1 MLIMTYLNTIMKTE
15 NRQILQQYEK
25 TYKTY
30 TA

>member
-1 MLIMTYLNTIMKTE
+1 MTYLNTIMMTE
-15 NRQILQQYEK
+15 NRQIILQQYEK